1 MESGQREVY
10 LTPSRGPLERLIA
23 TEMEITDNLQ
33 SLLCANHV
41 DGQTDSN
48 GL

>member
-10 LTPSRGPLERLIA
+10 LTPRGPLERLIA
-23 TEMEITDNLQ
+23 TEMEITDNVQ
-33 SLLCANHV
+33 SLLCANHL